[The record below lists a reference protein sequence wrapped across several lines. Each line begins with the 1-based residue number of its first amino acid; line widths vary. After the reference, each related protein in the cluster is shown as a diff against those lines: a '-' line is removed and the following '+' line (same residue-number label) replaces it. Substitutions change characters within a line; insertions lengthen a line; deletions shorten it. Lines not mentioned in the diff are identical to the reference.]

1 MTEVAAYTMDE
12 AAGRVPCSR
21 RWLQKFLADNPA
33 DTGGN
38 PFYFPKGN
46 RKMFTDADIE
56 RIRQFTREA
65 VRCQL
70 SSSRHARASRRTTM
84 AVAPTLASLLTEAHG
99 LCGPRLQRELSRNG
113 NSTSNVVALKPKAV
127 QHSLARPSPI

>member
-1 MTEVAAYTMDE
+1 MDE

-38 PFYFPKGN
+38 PFYFAKGN
-46 RKMFTDADIE
+46 RKLFTEADIE

-70 SSSRHARASRRTTM
+70 SSSRRVRLRNRQAGTLE
-84 AVAPTLASLLTEAHG
+84 APISESLWTEAQK
-99 LCGPRLQRELSRNG
+99 LLKDESRTSSSSDG
-113 NSTSNVVALKPKAV
+113 ERKSNVVLIRTRGP
-127 QHSLARPSPI
+127 R